1 MRKRSRRKVDDKK
14 RGLFAVILAAGIL
27 FSAFFFRLRIAE
39 AKILETSA
47 KSWGISLLARSAGEG
62 MRKSSPLLSAERDE
76 DGKIALLSVD
86 AAALQAL
93 TEQAVLSAE
102 RLARTE
108 KLEAEVSVFDL
119 LAGEIFSGMGP
130 KLCFSFAPAGAVS
143 VSARSETVSSGMNQT
158 AYRVVLEMKMEVT
171 AAVNFHIRTVE
182 VCYEV
187 VAAETLVV
195 GDVPFGK
202 LSGS

>member
-14 RGLFAVILAAGIL
+14 RGTVILAAGIL
-27 FSAFFFRLRIAE
+27 FSAFFFRLRRAE

-108 KLEAEVSVFDL
+108 KLEAEV
-119 LAGEIFSGMGP
+119 
-130 KLCFSFAPAGAVS
+130 
-143 VSARSETVSSGMNQT
+143 
-158 AYRVVLEMKMEVT
+158 
-171 AAVNFHIRTVE
+171 
-182 VCYEV
+182 
-187 VAAETLVV
+187 
-195 GDVPFGK
+195 
-202 LSGS
+202 